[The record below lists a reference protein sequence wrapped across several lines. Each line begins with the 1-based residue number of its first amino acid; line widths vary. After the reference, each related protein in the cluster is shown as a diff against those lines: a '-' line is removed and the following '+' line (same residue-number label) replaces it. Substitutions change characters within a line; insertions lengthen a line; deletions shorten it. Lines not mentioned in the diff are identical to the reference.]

1 MVENIVNHVTYNP
14 PRPKITNDIKF
25 RIALEIAEKYPELNN
40 ELSKNDI
47 ATAIVKVIDN
57 KIKFDGYEIARKLD
71 SFENWAISTE
81 TVNIL
86 EQFSNQLQDEQIRL
100 QAEWAQ
106 TNNIL
111 PPFPVGTKVKFS
123 FLFIYP
129 PMEGTIIQISDEYPA
144 CYKVNFR
151 SEYLSNGE
159 YVNVTVFYEDC
170 WLSNQES
177 Q

>member
-14 PRPKITNDIKF
+14 LRPKITNDIKF

-71 SFENWAISTE
+71 SFENWAISTK

-100 QAEWAQ
+100 QTEWAQ

-111 PPFPVGTKVKFS
+111 PPFPIGTKVKFIL
-123 FLFIYP
+123 LFIYP
-129 PMEGTIIQISDEYPA
+129 AIEGTIIQISDEYPA
-144 CYKVNFR
+144 SYKVQFR
-151 SEYLSNGE
+151 SDIINNGE
-159 YVNVTVFYEDC
+159 DINMTIYYEDC
-170 WLSNQES
+170 WLSDEES
-177 Q
+177 K